1 MPVRIFQL
9 ARELGMSSKDLIAF
23 LHTQGH
29 RPTSHMS
36 NVDDTVASILRDRL
50 KPKLQKERAE
60 KERLAAEKARAS
72 GGTGLADA
80 ASRQR
85 LAPGREGLRG
95 SPAAARDRGAGPF
108 GAATRFG
115 RGAAPARGET
125 GTKTEWEEKETVEKD
140 VEKDVEKEKPKEGPR
155 LRRFFPSQE
164 DLYDSGPRFGLVRR
178 KLGGRPRK
186 TRGTTTAGTTAVTE
200 RPQHVDLQ
208 LPITVRELSAA
219 TGIKAQS
226 IITTLWKQGRRVNIN
241 QSLDEDMVL
250 AIAVEHGID
259 VSFKKA
265 KEEDFEQTLK
275 DLEKF
280 ESRAED
286 LMPRAPVVTFLGH
299 VDHGKT
305 SLLDKILETSVTA
318 KEAGGI
324 TQHIGAY
331 RVDKDNVHVVFID
344 TPGHQAFT
352 EMRAR
357 GANVTDVAV
366 LVVAADDGVMPQ
378 TEEAI
383 SHARAAN
390 VPIVVAIN
398 KIDKPNANVMRCK
411 QQLAALNLQ
420 PVEWG
425 GDTEFVEVSALT
437 SQGIDNLLLTLTL
450 TAEMLDLKANP
461 KRPAVGVAL
470 EARSTASM
478 GVVATFLVQDGT
490 LRVGD
495 SVLCGCAYGRIR
507 GIWLNGEKKISE
519 AGPASPVT
527 VTGLHTLPEA
537 GDRFYVLESF
547 ERAREIGE
555 ERVRRRSGRPKA
567 PDVRTWETPSVPELR
582 IVLKT
587 DVQGTLEALT
597 TALSKLPSEKVKL
610 KVLHKQVGG
619 INQADVM
626 LADAFGALVVGFN
639 VGPDEQARALA
650 QEKRVEIRRYDVIY
664 KLLEDVL
671 AALAGKLAPETV
683 EESHGRAEIRR
694 VISAS
699 KIGNIAGCFVSE
711 GFIARTDQVRVRREG
726 QVVHTGPI
734 GSLKRFKD
742 DVKEVRA
749 GFECG
754 LKIAGFD
761 DIREGDVLEAFA
773 VVEKP
778 RQL

>member
-9 ARELGMSSKDLIAF
+9 ARELGMASKDLIAF

-36 NVDDTVASILRDRL
+36 NVDDTVANILRDRL
-50 KPKLQKERAE
+50 KPKLQRERAE
-60 KERLAAEKARAS
+60 KERLAAERARAS
-72 GGTGLADA
+72 GAGGPAALAEGP
-80 ASRQR
+80 SRQR
-85 LAPGREGLRG
+85 GRLGREPIRGSPVAVREREARPSAEAPKWRTGAPGRHE
-95 SPAAARDRGAGPF
+95 
-108 GAATRFG
+108 
-115 RGAAPARGET
+115 APA
-125 GTKTEWEEKETVEKD
+125 KPEWEEKAAP
-140 VEKDVEKEKPKEGPR
+140 EKEGKERPKEGPR

-164 DLYDSGPRFGLVRR
+164 DLYDSGPRFGSLRR
-178 KLGGRPRK
+178 KPGSKSKK
-186 TRGTTTAGTTAVTE
+186 TKSSAATAGATAVVE
-200 RPQHVDLQ
+200 RPQHLDVQ
-208 LPITVRELSAA
+208 LPITVRELSAL
-219 TGIKAQS
+219 TGIRAQN
-226 IITTLWKQGRRVNIN
+226 IITTLWKQGRTVTIN

-250 AIAVEHGID
+250 AVALEHGID

-265 KEEDFEQTLK
+265 REVDFEETLK
-275 DLEKF
+275 EIDRF
-280 ESRAED
+280 ASRPED
-286 LMPRAPVVTFLGH
+286 LVPRAPVVTFLGH

-305 SLLDKILETSVTA
+305 SLLDKIRETSVTA

-344 TPGHQAFT
+344 TPGHEAFT

-383 SHARAAN
+383 SHARAAK

-398 KIDKPNANVMRCK
+398 KIDKPNANPMRCK
-411 QQLAALNLQ
+411 QQLAALGLQ

-437 SQGIDNLLLTLTL
+437 SQGIDNLLVTLTL
-450 TAEMLDLKANP
+450 TAEMLELKANP

-470 EARSTASM
+470 EAKSTPNM

-495 SVLCGCAYGRIR
+495 AVLCGASCGRVR
-507 GIWLNGEKKISE
+507 GIWLNGETRITE
-519 AGPASPVT
+519 AGPATPVT
-527 VTGLHTLPEA
+527 VTGLHSLPEA
-537 GDRFYVLESF
+537 GDRFYVLESLERAKEIAE
-547 ERAREIGE
+547 ERAR
-555 ERVRRRSGRPKA
+555 RKMGRPKA
-567 PDVRTWETPSVPELR
+567 PDVRTWDTARVPEVR
-582 IVLKT
+582 IILKT
-587 DVQGTLEALT
+587 DVQGTLEALSS
-597 TALSKLPSEKVKL
+597 ALSQLPTDEVKL
-610 KVLHKQVGG
+610 KILHKQVGG

-626 LADAFGALVVGFN
+626 LADAFGALIVGFN
-639 VGPDEQARALA
+639 VGPDEQARNLA

-664 KLLEDVL
+664 KLLDDVR

-683 EESHGRAEIRR
+683 EEFHGRAEIRK
-694 VISAS
+694 VIPAS
-699 KIGNIAGCFVSE
+699 KIGNIAGCYVSE
-711 GFIARTDQVRVRREG
+711 GFVSRTDQVRVRRNG
-726 QVVHTGPI
+726 QVIHSGAI
-734 GSLKRFKD
+734 ASLKRFKD

-754 LKIAGFD
+754 LKIAGFE
-761 DIREGDVLEAFA
+761 DIQEGDMIEAFA
-773 VVEKP
+773 LVEKP